1 MPGFVEGA
9 FLGHALHAERLFSF
23 CLLSEQ
29 KTAHGSTLERLG
41 IIDARRYPKNNANT
55 CVTFNRLGLRYG
67 GMMLEILGYKGSRI
81 FEAELSDDKRKLRLT
96 EMCDMHFEV
105 DLTRD
110 QVYELIQDLWAL
122 WGEMKS

>member
-1 MPGFVEGA
+1 
-9 FLGHALHAERLFSF
+9 
-23 CLLSEQ
+23 
-29 KTAHGSTLERLG
+29 
-41 IIDARRYPKNNANT
+41 
-55 CVTFNRLGLRYG
+55 
-67 GMMLEILGYKGSRI
+67 MLEILGYKGSRI